1 MGEGTRQASESGND
15 MHAHIHAAYNNA
27 GERAREVHAPRG
39 RSMPWVFLKMPQ
51 ALQYMSP
58 VSRSLRHSGVLVVPQ
73 L

>member
-1 MGEGTRQASESGND
+1 
-15 MHAHIHAAYNNA
+15 
-27 GERAREVHAPRG
+27 
-39 RSMPWVFLKMPQ
+39 MPWVFLKMPQ